1 MFAGAAFTDQADIKV
16 DADVVDTLVSL
27 GIIEGFED
35 GSFQPN
41 ATVTRAQMAKMIYV
55 LRTGK
60 SDASAYNDDKT
71 SFTDIGSHWA
81 RGYIKYCQSLG
92 IIAGKS
98 NTKFCPNDKVTAQ
111 EAAKMLLVTLGYNAE
126 KAGLTGAGWA
136 SKTNAL
142 ADENG
147 LLEDVNTSF
156 TAACPRQYA
165 AQLIYNT
172 IDANTV
178 VLRDGEYTN
187 MNLLGNG
194 YLPTVGA
201 KYMDLVTEN
210 VILTGVQ
217 KEDGKDT
224 YQVNV
229 DNIAGEANSQ
239 FASFTKVEK
248 DYSALVGQKI
258 KLLHKDNKKDVV
270 YGISVNSDVKTA
282 KIIVGDL
289 DVFATSATEVKANSV
304 TYKLA
309 SAASAVEINTNRATD
324 IAKLSDLTNGS
335 ALQAKSVTVTAD
347 SKTYK
352 LDKATELTL
361 IDNDGNGKYESI
373 TATPHFV
380 GKVTYKGTDSI
391 TVKDLGNQD
400 NDDVAIS
407 KEVKKDDF
415 VDVTPKAY
423 SVEDKFTLTKLDV
436 VEGTAQAVRKSNTEV
451 RIDGTWY
458 TKADSTSG
466 TFNADSKYKIAVL
479 NGYVYDID
487 GKTSTD
493 PADYVYVEKAGA
505 GSGLDNDKLVAN
517 LYFSDGKSVKNATIN
532 SVNDKDIVKDTD
544 TPTANEMKLTAGKD
558 AIAAKL
564 CTFTVDDG
572 EYDLKVVAAKGNF
585 DDYAADLTDYED
597 KQLQSS
603 TKKFEIADDA
613 TVFVDAKDGVKV
625 LTGKAVKAWGD
636 DNKTITGQALTLKTN
651 GFQYVQIGAIKMS
664 VDLPDADNDTVYGY
678 LTEDVSSTKSG
689 NTTYYEFT
697 VWNGTTA
704 EPVVLTAKSSNVTN
718 ASSISKGDL
727 IEYKVVEGNTINS
740 VKEISAT
747 KITSSTAVTKDKT
760 FYEAAVKAYDGKK
773 IMFTKD
779 STGEKY
785 DIDSDTYKLFINS
798 KDTKGAQGD
807 IEIAQD
813 AADNDATHDNQILNA
828 IFAVDSDGDV
838 IAIIIDVNGDMG
850 NNKDK
855 VAKD

>member
-1 MFAGAAFTDQADIKV
+1 MFAGAAFTDQADIKAT
-16 DADVVDTLVSL
+16 DAVDTLVAL
-27 GIIEGFED
+27 GVVEGFED

-98 NTKFCPNDKVTAQ
+98 NTIFAPNANVTAQ

-289 DVFATSATEVKANSV
+289 DSFNTSATEVKANSV

-309 SAASAVEINTNRATD
+309 DTAANVKINTNRKPN
-324 IAKLSDLTNGS
+324 IANLGELTSGS
-335 ALQAKSVTVTAD
+335 KDVTAD
-347 SKTYK
+347 SKTFK

-380 GKVTYKGTDSI
+380 GKVTYKGADSI
-391 TVKDLGNQD
+391 TVNNGLGNQD
-400 NDDVAIS
+400 NDDVAVA
-407 KEVKKDDF
+407 EGVKKDDF
-415 VDVTPKAY
+415 VEVTPKAY
-423 SVEDKFTLTKLDV
+423 SVEDKYTLTKLET
-436 VEGTAQAVRKSNTEV
+436 VEGTAQAIRKTGSEV
-451 RIDGTWY
+451 RIDSTWY
-458 TKADSTSG
+458 TDIDGATNKFA
-466 TFNADSKYKIAVL
+466 ADSKYKLAVL
-479 NGYVYDID
+479 NGYVYDTD

-505 GSGLDNDKLVAN
+505 GSGLDSDSLIAN

-544 TPTANEMKLTAGKD
+544 TPTANEMKLTAGKN
-558 AIAAKL
+558 AIDAKL
-564 CTFTVDDG
+564 CTFTEDGG
-572 EYDLKVVAAKGNF
+572 EYDLDVVAAKGNF

-740 VKEISAT
+740 VKEISAS
-747 KITSSTAVTKDKT
+747 KIQSSTAVAKDKT

-828 IFAVDSDGDV
+828 IFAVNSDGDV

-850 NNKDK
+850 NNNDK

>member
-1 MFAGAAFTDQADIKV
+1 MFAGAAFTDQADIK
-16 DADVVDTLVSL
+16 ASEAVDTLVAL
-27 GIIEGFED
+27 GVVNGYDD
-35 GSFQPN
+35 GSFKPN
-41 ATVTRAQMAKMIYV
+41 GTVTRAEMAKMIYV
-55 LRTGK
+55 LRTGN

-126 KAGLTGAGWA
+126 KAGLTGANWA

-147 LLEDVNTSF
+147 LLDDVNTSF

-165 AQLIYNT
+165 AQLIYNA
-172 IDANTV
+172 IDAHTV
-178 VLRDGEYTN
+178 VMRDGEYTN
-187 MNLLGNG
+187 MTLLGDD
-194 YLPTVGA
+194 YLPTVGK
-201 KYMDLVTEN
+201 KYMGLVTEN
-210 VILTGVQ
+210 VILTGVK
-217 KEDGKDT
+217 KEDGKST
-224 YQVNV
+224 YQVDV
-229 DNIAGEANSQ
+229 DAITDETAPQST
-239 FASFTKVEK
+239 SFTKVEK

-258 KLLHKDNKKDVV
+258 KLLHKDHKKDVV

-289 DVFATSATEVKANSV
+289 DAFANDATEVKANSV

-309 SAASAVEINTNRATD
+309 SAASAVAIGTNHASD
-324 IAKLSDLTNGS
+324 IAKLSNLSNGS
-335 ALQAKSVTVTAD
+335 ALTAKEVHAD

-436 VEGTAQAVRKSNTEV
+436 VEGTAQAVRKSNAEV

-458 TKADSTSG
+458 TKADSISA
-466 TFNADSKYKIAVL
+466 TFNADSKYKLAVL

-493 PADYVYVEKAGA
+493 PADYVYVEKAAA
-505 GSGLDNDKLVAN
+505 GSGLDSDSLIAN

-532 SVNDKDIVKDTD
+532 SVDDKDVTSAAH
-544 TPTANEMKLTAGKD
+544 PAANEVGIDTAADSIRG
-558 AIAAKL
+558 KL
-564 CTFTVDDG
+564 CTFTVDGG
-572 EYDLKVVAAKGNF
+572 EYDLDVVAANGNF
-585 DDYAADLTDYED
+585 DDYSGLLNKYED
-597 KQLQSS
+597 KQLQGSDS
-603 TKKFEIADDA
+603 KKFEIADDA

-625 LTGKAVKAWGD
+625 LTGKAVKAWGKAAKD
-636 DNKTITGQALTLKTN
+636 LTAGQALTLKTN
-651 GFQYVQIGAIKMS
+651 GFQYVQIGAIKMG
-664 VDLPDADNDTVYGY
+664 VDLPNADNDTVYGY

-779 STGEKY
+779 STGKKY

-813 AADNDATHDNQILNA
+813 ATTENNQVLNA

-850 NNKDK
+850 NDNDT